1 MNTLRTV
8 HLALFFMRFFRIF
21 GLALALGQNTGE
33 NGNVSSLR
41 VPIHTSTFEFS
52 FKVLRQEPTSGQ
64 DHAREEQAQD
74 TPVEER
80 SRLQPLL
87 A

>member
-33 NGNVSSLR
+33 NGSVSSLR

-52 FKVLRQEPTSGQ
+52 FKVLRQEPPSGQ
-64 DHAREEQAQD
+64 DQVRQEQAQD